1 MYATTWSLWWFCF
14 IPLPCII
21 SPNFILKG
29 RINNFILQNIIC
41 EGWHF
46 TDMWENSWMTASFFY
61 KARFGLIKVIYF
73 PKVPVPNQESELLCI
88 CVSVYMCVCVYV
100 CQCMNVSVWMLVY
113 MCVSGINFAS
123 LFAFSVRILN
133 CSDSVVLF
141 FFFILSYC
149 HTNSRYL
156 ITQIQTR

>member
-61 KARFGLIKVIYF
+61 EARFGPIKVIYF

-100 CQCMNVSVWMLVY
+100 CQCMNVSVYVCQWYQFCLFI
-113 MCVSGINFAS
+113 CFFCSNFELFRQRGIIF
-123 LFAFSVRILN
+123 LLHFI
-133 CSDSVVLF
+133 
-141 FFFILSYC
+141 ILS
-149 HTNSRYL
+149 H
-156 ITQIQTR
+156 